1 MHVRRERASLVT
13 AISSMSTSGRREA
26 ARRFLEGLSTDELQ
40 YIAAYFGAR
49 LLEPGPNGCEQSR
62 DEMAHQIEQ
71 YEGKRKTP
79 RRSNGSQSPPASYD
93 VSHRMIVLLEY
104 LSACSM
110 RSKTA
115 AVRANAACA

>member
-1 MHVRRERASLVT
+1 
-13 AISSMSTSGRREA
+13 MSTSGRRRA

-49 LLEPGPNGCEQSR
+49 LLEPEQTGPEQSR
-62 DEMAHQIEQ
+62 DEMAHQIER

-79 RRSNGSQSPPASYD
+79 RRSNGLKISPKSQD
-93 VSHRMIVLLEY
+93 VSHQMIVLLEY

-110 RSKTA
+110 KAKTA